1 METLTNQRKVS
12 FLSLLKTALLKLKYG
27 KSLELK
33 GRLIIFG
40 KAPYLKMPG
49 TSKIILGD
57 RIVFDSGV
65 KTSNVPLV
73 MRCKL
78 VCGTTGVFEIGDNTI
93 LNGVGMTAYKK
104 IKIGKNCLI
113 SSGTFISDTDFH
125 PIDPELRQKVPMGY
139 PTDFNQ
145 VKKAE
150 VIIGDNVWVGW
161 GSIILKGVTI
171 GDNSIIASGSVVTSN
186 IPPNVIVGGN
196 PAKIIRQIV

>member
-1 METLTNQRKVS
+1 MEHLINQRKVS
-12 FLSLLKTALLKLKYG
+12 FLSRLKTALLKLKYG

-40 KAPYLKMPG
+40 PIPYLKLPG

-57 RIVFDSGV
+57 RVVLDSGF
-65 KTSNVPLV
+65 KTSNIPLT

-78 VCGTTGVFEIGDNTI
+78 ACGTTGVFEIGDNTN

-104 IKIGKNCLI
+104 ITIGKNCLI

-125 PIDPELRQKVPMGY
+125 PIDPALRQKVPMGY
-139 PTDFNQ
+139 KTNFDHV
-145 VKKAE
+145 VKKE
-150 VIIGDNVWVGW
+150 VNIGNNVWVGW
-161 GSIILKGVTI
+161 GAIILKGVTI

-186 IPPNVIVGGN
+186 IPPNVIAGGN
-196 PAKIIRQIV
+196 PARIIKQIG

>member
-12 FLSLLKTALLKLKYG
+12 LLSLLKTTILKLKYG

-40 KAPYLKMPG
+40 KTPYLKMPG
-49 TSKIILGD
+49 ASKITLGD

-125 PIDPELRQKVPMGY
+125 PIDPESRQKVSMGY
-139 PTDFNQ
+139 PTDFSE

-171 GDNSIIASGSVVTSN
+171 GDNSIVASGSVVTSN

-196 PAKIIRQIV
+196 PAKIIRQIM

>member
-40 KAPYLKMPG
+40 KIPYLKMPG
-49 TSKIILGD
+49 TSKIVFGD
-57 RIVFDSGV
+57 RIVLDSGV

-73 MRCKL
+73 MRCKF

-125 PIDPELRQKVPMGY
+125 PIDPMLRQKVSMGY

-196 PAKIIRQIV
+196 PAKIIKQIE